1 MAEIIIYEGKSG
13 CGKSTSLRNL
23 DPTKTVI
30 ISPNGKSLPFPK
42 GAEYVKGKNRII
54 TSELDQIQPAISHID
69 KNMKGVNTIVVEDF
83 THYFTARILSPKFL
97 SRNNGGEAFQ
107 RWNDFGA
114 SVFNS
119 VFSKAEEWRDDLY
132 IVVLHHVEIKDDGTI
147 GFKSSGK
154 LLENVVDPVSYC
166 NYVFH
171 GVVETTKDG
180 VTKYLMQTNRD
191 NVREAKTVAGCFPE
205 ERIPNDIAKALD
217 RIRAYKAG
225 KIQATFVE

>member
-13 CGKSTSLRNL
+13 CGKSTSLRDL

-42 GAEYVKGKNRII
+42 GDAYVKGKNRII
-54 TSELDQIQPAISHID
+54 TSELDQLQPAIDHID
-69 KNMKGVNTIVVEDF
+69 KSMPNVDTIVVEDF
-83 THYFTARILSPKFL
+83 THFFTARILSPKFL
-97 SRNNGGEAFQ
+97 ARNQGGEAFQ

-114 SVFNS
+114 SVFQS
-119 VFSKAEEWRDDLY
+119 IFAKAEQWRDDLY
-132 IVVLHHVEIKDDGTI
+132 IVVLHHVELKEDGTI
-147 GFKSSGK
+147 AFKSSGK

-171 GVVETTKDG
+171 GVVETDKDG
-180 VTKYLMQTNRD
+180 NTRYMMQTNRD

-205 ERIPNDIAKALD
+205 DRVPNNMAKVLQRIKD
-217 RIRAYKAG
+217 YKAG
-225 KIQATFVE
+225 KIQAKFVE